1 MMAVKV
7 LGMLL
12 LAYITRTT
20 SFILLHNKQ
29 YNFNVNS
36 RHQANTLLSLSSREL
51 DEDSPSKAENRIVY
65 GMPRPRGRPTF
76 IPKKNNGHYPSQSYR
91 LRDGHKLQYNE
102 YYLEN
107 NFDVIL
113 YLCNLSETKENQ
125 KTRIIRDYCVKNKKR
140 FLVADWFGR
149 GGSSGKLMEATL
161 TRWTKD
167 TIDFL
172 DGVVPKTSSKKFS
185 NTRRAV
191 FVGSGVGAWVSM
203 LVARER
209 PDLVRGFVG
218 LSADPDFTEDLLWA
232 QLPEEVKDAIMREGF
247 KEVKWGGRSEVYPI
261 TSSLIEDGRK
271 NLVLRGGPQSFQI
284 DCPVRLIHSLEDEE
298 VPVTVPLKIAQ
309 TVTTLNCEVIMPKIG
324 GHALEDQR
332 QTLPRWVDPMFDQQS
347 KSKTPMLSPFEE
359 ALVKSLDDC
368 LQSSEVA
375 AEVK

>member
-1 MMAVKV
+1 
-7 LGMLL
+7 
-12 LAYITRTT
+12 
-20 SFILLHNKQ
+20 
-29 YNFNVNS
+29 
-36 RHQANTLLSLSSREL
+36 
-51 DEDSPSKAENRIVY
+51 
-65 GMPRPRGRPTF
+65 
-76 IPKKNNGHYPSQSYR
+76 
-91 LRDGHKLQYNE
+91 
-102 YYLEN
+102 
-107 NFDVIL
+107 
-113 YLCNLSETKENQ
+113 
-125 KTRIIRDYCVKNKKR
+125 
-140 FLVADWFGR
+140 
-149 GGSSGKLMEATL
+149 MEATL

-368 LQSSEVA
+368 LQYSEVA